1 MVSGRVRRGAL
12 STESQK
18 VISLPNASLQKKV
31 SLSQLINKLN
41 HSNFQDEP
49 VLVNLRHRTYGHA
62 LALYATPQPCVDEL
76 LECRWLDQEN
86 DDQRFKNYDLVSM
99 VMTDGRR
106 SVQIEPNVVNID
118 ARQVTC
124 RLPGEAEESAARAIR
139 RYRGRGIQVQLTSSG
154 VTFPGVLVDYNGFFF
169 RVKLRAEAPSSFD
182 WINRTVP
189 VSVTLLRDGEPI
201 YIGDCRLVRHGE
213 GYDECDFVLQPTRD
227 MVQRFKAKEF
237 RPERRELIP
246 NPSLVFKH
254 PLTGKT
260 VTLKVNDLSGTG
272 FGVVEQQTEA
282 MLLPGMIL
290 PEVSIHFSSRIHLMC
305 KAQVIHRKTEGNFVY
320 SGLGI
325 LDIDIQDHLDLV
337 GILYQAK
344 DPDTMVANRLD
355 LDALWDFFF
364 ETGFIYP
371 SKYQRVSENKELFKA
386 TYQKLYEGN
395 PTISRHFIHMDYGQ
409 IQGHFA
415 MLRLYE
421 KTWINH
427 HHAALPNSNKAGLIV
442 MGRMTE
448 FINEVYSLRASN
460 FLYSAGYYR
469 SDNKFPV
476 RFFGGFAKKMDNP
489 KVCSI
494 DPYAFINFEV
504 NPVDPDWQ
512 ADGRWEIAKTTVADL
527 EELNGFYNQTSGG
540 GMSLAATDMLPSS
553 LQTGTLSAEYE
564 KLGFKRE
571 IHRMSVRKNGELKAV
586 TAVNVTDLGLN
597 LSELSNAVHIYIV
610 DGTGFTRQDLRL
622 MMSLLAVKF
631 NLERYPAMVYPGE
644 FLDKVNLAADKTYN
658 LMTVNLA
665 HWDDYMRY
673 TTDFLKRAKL
683 Y

>member
-1 MVSGRVRRGAL
+1 MVSIRVHRGAL
-12 STESQK
+12 STETQK
-18 VISLPNASLQKKV
+18 VISLPNASLEKKV

-41 HSNFQDEP
+41 HSNFQGEP

-62 LALYATPQPCVDEL
+62 LALYAAPQPCIDEL
-76 LECRWLDQEN
+76 LECRWLDQES

-124 RLPGEAEESAARAIR
+124 RLPDEAQESAVRAIR
-139 RYRGRGIQVQLTSSG
+139 RYRGRNIKVQLTSSG
-154 VTFPGVLVDYNGFFF
+154 ATFSGDLIDYNGFFF
-169 RVKLRAEAPSSFD
+169 RVRLRAEPPSSFD
-182 WINRTVP
+182 WISRTVP
-189 VSVTLLRDGEPI
+189 VNVTLLRDGEPV
-201 YIGDCRLVRHGE
+201 YIGDCKLVRHGE
-213 GYDECDFVLQPTRD
+213 GYDECDFVLQPTRE

-260 VTLKVNDLSGTG
+260 VTLKVSDLSGTG
-272 FGVVEQQTEA
+272 FGVVEQLTEA
-282 MLLPGMIL
+282 VLLPGMIL
-290 PEVSIHFSSRIHLMC
+290 PEVGIHFTSRIRLMC
-305 KAQVIHRKTEGNFVY
+305 KAQVIHRKSEGDFVY

-344 DPDTMVANRLD
+344 DPDTMVANCLD

-371 SKYQRVSENKELFKA
+371 SKYQRVSENKDLFKA
-386 TYQKLYEGN
+386 TYEKLYEGN
-395 PTISRHFIHMDYGQ
+395 PTISRHFIHMDHGQ

-448 FINEVYSLRASN
+448 FINEVS
-460 FLYSAGYYR
+460 
-469 SDNKFPV
+469 
-476 RFFGGFAKKMDNP
+476 
-489 KVCSI
+489 
-494 DPYAFINFEV
+494 
-504 NPVDPDWQ
+504 
-512 ADGRWEIAKTTVADL
+512 
-527 EELNGFYNQTSGG
+527 
-540 GMSLAATDMLPSS
+540 SLARQQLP
-553 LQTGTLSAEYE
+553 LQ
-564 KLGFKRE
+564 
-571 IHRMSVRKNGELKAV
+571 
-586 TAVNVTDLGLN
+586 
-597 LSELSNAVHIYIV
+597 
-610 DGTGFTRQDLRL
+610 LRVL
-622 MMSLLAVKF
+622 PC
-631 NLERYPAMVYPGE
+631 R
-644 FLDKVNLAADKTYN
+644 
-658 LMTVNLA
+658 
-665 HWDDYMRY
+665 
-673 TTDFLKRAKL
+673 
-683 Y
+683 